1 MKKIKINQKYYNQKK
16 LFVNLIKL
24 NSKKI
29 KELNNQKN
37 NTMKSFTIETMFY
50 KDSKHKKKIIE
61 FKLKNITKN

>member
-1 MKKIKINQKYYNQKK
+1 MKKIKINQKYYNRKK

-37 NTMKSFTIETMFY
+37 NIMKYFTIETMFY
-50 KDSKHKKKIIE
+50 KDSKPKKK
-61 FKLKNITKN
+61 NY

>member
-29 KELNNQKN
+29 KELNN
-37 NTMKSFTIETMFY
+37 
-50 KDSKHKKKIIE
+50 
-61 FKLKNITKN
+61 

>member
-50 KDSKHKKKIIE
+50 KDSKQKKK
-61 FKLKNITKN
+61 NY

>member
-37 NTMKSFTIETMFY
+37 SIMKSFTIETMFY
-50 KDSKHKKKIIE
+50 KDSKQKKKIIE
-61 FKLKNITKN
+61 FK